1 MTLRIENRKDLVNL
15 RLEKAK
21 ETFAEVEAHI
31 QHGYWRTAA
40 SRLYYACFYA
50 VSALFIKN
58 GIKAHTHSGTIS
70 QFGLHFV
77 STGFFSQ
84 QEGRFFKRLFEL
96 RQDGDYDDWI
106 IITEDDI
113 VPLVEP
119 VKDFIDKIEQL
130 IAIK

>member
-58 GIKAHTHSGTIS
+58 GIKAHTHSGAIS

-77 STGFFSQ
+77 RTGLFSQ

-130 IAIK
+130 IVTK